1 MISDHFLIYCTRRIP
16 KAKYNRHKEI
26 TFPSLKNYS
35 ADVYK
40 ETLERVSFPNYENFA
55 NPDIAYSGFTN
66 RLDCVMNAIA
76 SFKTIRIR
84 SNVKE
89 WFDREIAEKI
99 HTRGKLYK
107 KFKSTKLHVDGEIS
121 KEA

>member
-1 MISDHFLIYCTRRIP
+1 M
-16 KAKYNRHKEI
+16 
-26 TFPSLKNYS
+26 KNYS

-55 NPDIAYSGFTN
+55 NTDIAYSGFTN

-76 SFKTIRIR
+76 SFKTIRIRIR